1 MNYQQALEYIHT
13 RPRGSTVAPSL
24 DRIRQL
30 LESFDAPQRSYKTVH
45 IAGTNGKGSVT
56 AMIAGGLEKV
66 GFTVGRFTSPFLER
80 FNERIA
86 VNGQDIPDEDLAD
99 LVTRVSAAE
108 EARIAQGG
116 DPMSEFEVVTAAA
129 LLYYR
134 ERGCD
139 FAVLEVG
146 LGGRFDPT
154 NVIDP
159 PEVAVMTHIALDHT
173 AILGNTLPEIAYQK
187 AGIIKKGSSVVI
199 GPNEPEAVEVFC
211 RESALLGISPVAA
224 DLEKTENVT
233 SGLEGSSFTYDGASV
248 STCLLGKHQIANAL
262 TAYLALKALQARGIA
277 ISDSQILEGI
287 RDTRWP
293 ARLEIVS
300 TSPLTLLDCA
310 HNPDGALALA
320 DALDTIFSGRKITAV
335 MGMMADKDW
344 RQCARILLPRCS
356 RVFASTVGQARS
368 LEPIT
373 LAAEATEYC
382 EATAV
387 NDLRDAIALARNTM
401 AENGLLLVCGSV
413 ILAGEARTI
422 LREYNK

>member
-56 AMIAGGLEKV
+56 AMIAVGLEKA

-86 VNGQDIPDEDLAD
+86 VNGQDIPDDDLAD

-134 ERGCD
+134 ERCCD

-154 NVIDP
+154 NVIGP

-320 DALDTIFSGRKITAV
+320 DALDTIFAGRKITAV

-356 RVFASTVGQARS
+356 RVFTSTVGQARS

-387 NDLRDAIALARNTM
+387 DNLTDAIALARNTM

>member
-24 DRIRQL
+24 ERIRQL
-30 LESFDAPQRSYKTVH
+30 LRSLGEPQKSYKTVH

-56 AMIAGGLEKV
+56 AMIAGALEKA

-86 VNGQDIPDEDLAD
+86 VNGQDISDDDLAD
-99 LVTRVSAAE
+99 LVTRVRNAE
-108 EARIAQGG
+108 EDRIAQGG
-116 DPMSEFEVVTAAA
+116 DPMSEFEVVTAVA

-134 ERGCD
+134 ERSCD

-159 PEVAVMTHIALDHT
+159 PEAAVMTHIALDHT
-173 AILGNTLPEIAYQK
+173 AILGDTLPEIAYQK

-199 GPNEPEAVEVFC
+199 GPNEPEVVEVFC
-211 RESALLGISPVAA
+211 REAGLLGISPLIAR
-224 DLEKTENVT
+224 LEKVQDQV
-233 SGLEGSSFTYDGASV
+233 SGLEGSSFSYEGAAV
-248 STCLLGKHQIANAL
+248 TTCLLGKHQIANAL
-262 TAYLALKALQARGIA
+262 TAYLALKALQDRGIS
-277 ISDSQILEGI
+277 ITDSQIFEGI

-300 TSPLTLLDCA
+300 SQPLTLLDCA

-320 DALDTIFSGRKITAV
+320 DALDSIFAGRRITAV

-344 RQCARILLPRCS
+344 QRCAQILLPRCR
-356 RVFASTVGQARS
+356 RVFASTVGQPRS
-368 LEPIT
+368 LKPVE
-373 LAAEATEYC
+373 LAAFAAEYC

-387 NDLRDAIALARNTM
+387 DDLADAIALARNSLDSG
-401 AENGLLLVCGSV
+401 ELLLVCGSV

-422 LREYNK
+422 LRSYEK